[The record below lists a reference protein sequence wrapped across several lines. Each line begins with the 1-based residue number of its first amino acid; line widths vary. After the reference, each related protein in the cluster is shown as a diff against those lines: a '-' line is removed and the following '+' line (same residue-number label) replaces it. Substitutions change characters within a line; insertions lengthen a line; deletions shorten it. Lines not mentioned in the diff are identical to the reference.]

1 MKLKLISLAAAAA
14 VCVLATSCQQEP
26 KKSEDTRNALTVEVL
41 KNVSNN
47 VIMATYIDLEKLA
60 SEHLKAIK
68 TFRAT
73 PNDANLKAVKDT
85 WRAARVAWEQSEA
98 FLFGPTDQQG
108 LDPAMD
114 S

>member
-85 WRAARVAWEQSEA
+85 WRAARVAWE
-98 FLFGPTDQQG
+98 
-108 LDPAMD
+108 
-114 S
+114 